1 MKKGLR
7 RRRGSLRMGFF
18 MPACTFCMNVRETIC
33 SGVSCKIWFH
43 CKAVFVVWTPET
55 TSMLKND
62 PTF

>member
-1 MKKGLR
+1 
-7 RRRGSLRMGFF
+7 MGFF